1 MQVRRKD
8 SQAVIYHRDIAF
20 QEVIMADVRDPSG
33 GNRPY
38 RKALGGLKIGSPVKP
53 KPVLIW
59 IHPDLAEG
67 SRHQSGVISLFN
79 RIDCSVLPERQR
91 RGGAKRVSHF
101 LFFSGNSIEISLAK
115 DLCIPAWADA
125 FLEFPLFHDERL

>member
-1 MQVRRKD
+1 MT
-8 SQAVIYHRDIAF
+8 
-20 QEVIMADVRDPSG
+20 DVRDPSS

-53 KPVLIW
+53 IPILGW

-79 RIDCSVLPERQR
+79 RIDRSVLPERQR
-91 RGGAKRVSHF
+91 RGGVKGISHF
-101 LFFSGNSIEISLAK
+101 LFFSGNSIEIGLAK
-115 DLCIPAWADA
+115 DLCIQAQADTL
-125 FLEFPLFHDERL
+125 LEFPLFHDECF